1 MVRQNR
7 MLPKLNTLT
16 YLSALDW
23 AVFFAI
29 LALTAGAA
37 VYGNLRLKKG
47 GNKALDYLLMGRR
60 LTLPLFV
67 ATLVA
72 TWYGG
77 IFGVNEI
84 TFNYGIY
91 NFVTQGAFWYIAYLI
106 FAFFIADKIAKY
118 NSLTLPDLAGSM
130 FGPRASKVAAIFTFF
145 YITPIAY
152 ALSLGM
158 FLNMVF
164 GISILSGMIYGTL
177 FACLYSVWGGF
188 KSVVFSDLVQ
198 FFVMCIS
205 VLLVVLFSVQAFGGI
220 GFLKANLP
228 ASHFSVTGGNGV
240 MNTLIWGFIA
250 LSALIDP
257 SFYQRCFAA
266 KTPTV
271 VKKGIIISTCIWFCF
286 DLCTTAGSL
295 YARAVLP
302 QAQPGEAYFFYA
314 IQLLP
319 NGLKGFFVAGI
330 LAIILSTL
338 NSFLFIAS
346 NTLSFDL
353 LRSRFKNVVLSNRVA
368 LFIVGGL
375 AVFMAGVFHGSFKE
389 IWLTLGSYF
398 SACLLAPILMGYI
411 FPGKISDNQ
420 FVFASLSSAA
430 GMTVWRFLP
439 RWLAGNTDNWQ
450 AGLGGAAQT
459 LDPFYIGLAV
469 GLIILLVICLQQK
482 NERTIKRIT
491 YR

>member
-1 MVRQNR
+1 
-7 MLPKLNTLT
+7 MLSKLTTLT
-16 YLSALDW
+16 YLSWADW
-23 AVFFAI
+23 AVFFSI

-37 VYGNLRLKKG
+37 VYGNLRMKKG
-47 GNKALDYLLMGRR
+47 GNRALDYLLMGRR

-91 NFVTQGAFWYIAYLI
+91 NFVTQGVFWYAAYLI
-106 FAFFIADKIAKY
+106 FAFFVADKIARY
-118 NSLTLPDLAGSM
+118 QSVTLPDLAGSM
-130 FGPRASKVAAIFTFF
+130 FGPKSAKVAAVFTFF
-145 YITPIAY
+145 YITPVAY

-164 GISILSGMIYGTL
+164 GISVWQGMIYGTL
-177 FACLYSVWGGF
+177 FSCLYSVWGGF

-198 FFVMCIS
+198 FAVMCAA
-205 VLLVVLFSVQAFGGI
+205 VLLVVIFSVRAFGGLS
-220 GFLKANLP
+220 FLKASLP
-228 ASHFSVTGGNGV
+228 AGHFTITGGNGAL
-240 MNTLIWGFIA
+240 NTLIWGFIA

-266 KTPTV
+266 ESPAV
-271 VKKGIIISTCIWFCF
+271 VKKGVIISTFIWFCF

-295 YARAVLP
+295 YARALLP
-302 QAQPGEAYFFYA
+302 QAEPGEAYFFYA

-319 NGLKGFFVAGI
+319 AGLKGFFVAGI

-353 LRSRFKNVVLSNRVA
+353 LRSRFKDVVLSNRIS
-368 LFIVGGL
+368 LFAVGAL
-375 AVFMAGVFHGSFKE
+375 AVGMASLFHGSFKE

-411 FPGKISDNQ
+411 FPGKITDGV
-420 FVFASLSSAA
+420 FVTASLSSAA
-430 GMTVWRFLP
+430 VMTLWRFLP
-439 RWLAGNTDNWQ
+439 AFLRGAAEDWR
-450 AGLGGAAQT
+450 AGLSGAAQT
-459 LDPFYIGLAV
+459 VDPFYIGLAA
-469 GLIILLVICLQQK
+469 GLLIIFIYCL
-482 NERTIKRIT
+482 RTRENTVKRIT